1 MKNLMWNVFVE
12 DNRKIKVYN
21 VLSKSIIEKIK
32 KAKKKFPNKKDFSEE
47 VRHIMMYHFWS
58 KCEWEIILT
67 SWPTSISVE
76 ELNRLR
82 EDLKE
87 HVKKYKSVPCR
98 LCPRLDVGEKI
109 DVFKQIEINWDVFI
123 DYLWNNLNS

>member
-1 MKNLMWNVFVE
+1 MKNLIWNVFVE
-12 DNRKIKVYN
+12 DNHKIKVYN

-32 KAKKKFPNKKDFSEE
+32 KAKKNFPNKKDFNEE

-87 HVKKYKSVPCR
+87 HVKKYKSVPYR
-98 LCPRLDVGEKI
+98 LIPNLDVEEKI
-109 DVFKQIEINWDVFI
+109 DVFRQIEINWEIFI
-123 DYLWNNLNS
+123 DYLWNNL